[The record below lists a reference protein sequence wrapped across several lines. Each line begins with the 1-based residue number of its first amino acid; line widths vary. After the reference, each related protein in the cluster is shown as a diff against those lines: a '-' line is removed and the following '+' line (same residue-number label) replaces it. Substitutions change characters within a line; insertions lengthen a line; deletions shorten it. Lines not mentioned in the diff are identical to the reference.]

1 MLARNTHKKI
11 TARQADGLNRRE
23 EIELT
28 QFDKPVLDIERTS
41 RRKNG
46 TYGAPDISEDH
57 QVNANKYNEVDQ
69 FRSDIRLGLND
80 SLEESQGLTSNA
92 PYVYSND
99 PISASGKANE
109 ETWSEA
115 YWSF

>member
-1 MLARNTHKKI
+1 MSQLRAPLVEQDQERVTSAAAPDRSAQPRPTSQAARGSDDTMLARNTHKKI

-41 RRKNG
+41 RRKNA

-57 QVNANKYNEVDQ
+57 
-69 FRSDIRLGLND
+69 
-80 SLEESQGLTSNA
+80 
-92 PYVYSND
+92 
-99 PISASGKANE
+99 
-109 ETWSEA
+109 
-115 YWSF
+115 